1 MDSGDTFQFIIL
13 IILLMLSAFFS
24 SNETA
29 LTTVNKIRLRSLA
42 DDGNKKAA
50 MVLDITENHT
60 SKMLSAILIGNNIV
74 NISASSLSATLA
86 YAFGGYM
93 VSIATAVLTVAILVF
108 GEITPKNYA
117 TINAEKISMRYIRII
132 RFFMTIM
139 TPVIFIINL
148 FSRGI
153 MFLLRVDPA
162 AAKKVMTEEELR
174 TIVDVSHERGVI
186 ESDEKE
192 MINNVFDLGDAD
204 AKDIMVP
211 RVHVTFADVNS
222 TYDELIDIFREDKFT
237 RLPVYEDSQD
247 NIVGIINMKDL
258 LLCDRDESFNIRDIM
273 RQPHF
278 TYEYKSISELLV
290 EMRESTFNIAIVLD
304 EYGEMAGL
312 ITLEDILEEI
322 VGEIHDEYDE
332 QEDQF
337 YQLSDREYVI
347 EGAMNLDDVNER
359 LQTGFASEDYDSLGG
374 FIIEHLDRLPELN
387 DEVVTEDGI
396 RLVVETLDKNRIE
409 SVHVYLP
416 EKTEGEEGAQAEPD
430 DSSSKG
436 SDDDSTYE
444 NISDKNA
451 DAPDN
456 S

>member
-1 MDSGDTFQFIIL
+1 MDSGDSFLFIIL
-13 IILLMLSAFFS
+13 VILLMLSAFFS
-24 SNETA
+24 SSETA
-29 LTTVNKIRLRSLA
+29 LMTVNKIRLRSLA
-42 DDGNKKAA
+42 EEGNKRAA

-117 TINAEKISMRYIRII
+117 TVNAEKIALRYIPVI
-132 RFFMTIM
+132 RFFMTVM
-139 TPVIFIINL
+139 TPVIFVINL

-153 MFLLRVDPA
+153 MFLLRVDPKA
-162 AAKKVMTEEELR
+162 ADKALTEEDLR
-174 TIVDVSHERGVI
+174 TIVDVSHEDGII
-186 ESDEKE
+186 ESGERE
-192 MINNVFDLGDAD
+192 MIYNVFDLGDAN

-211 RVHVTFADVNS
+211 RVHVTFANVDN
-222 TYDELIDIFREDKFT
+222 TYDELIEIFREDKFT
-237 RLPVYEDSQD
+237 RLPVYEENPD

-258 LLCDRDESFNIRDIM
+258 LLYDRDTSFNIRDIM

-278 TYEYKSISELLV
+278 TYEYKNISELLV
-290 EMRESTFNIAIVLD
+290 EMRDSTFNIAIVLD

-332 QEDQF
+332 QEDEKIRQIA
-337 YQLSDREYVI
+337 DNEYII
-347 EGAMNLDDVNER
+347 EGSLNLDDVNDR
-359 LQTGFASEDYDSLGG
+359 LGTSFSSEDYDSLGG
-374 FIIEHLDRLPELN
+374 FIIEQLDDRLPEVN
-387 DEVVTEDGI
+387 DEVTTADGA
-396 RLVVETLDKNRIE
+396 RLVVEKLDKNRVE

-416 EKTEGEEGAQAEPD
+416 ESDAEKNEETESAPE
-430 DSSSKG
+430 SSS
-436 SDDDSTYE
+436 
-444 NISDKNA
+444 DKA
-451 DAPDN
+451 VKPRTEQTAE
-456 S
+456 